1 MAARKYSLNNRL
13 LLSATV
19 LLTIAF
25 ALTGVLLDTVFRAT
39 SQRAIEDLLEL
50 QVLALIGVAEPDD
63 QGRLTIPEQL
73 PESRFASM
81 GSGLYAEIADEQGR
95 RVWRS
100 PSATGIDLASV
111 GAVGIGQ
118 RRFERRQL
126 LEGAEALVLG
136 VGIRWEFMDDS
147 YGDFQVFVAED
158 FDRYERQL
166 TEFRQGLLSWFAGV
180 TLALIVALGALLRWG
195 LIPVRR
201 MADEIA
207 SVESGEIEHLSE
219 NYPRELSGVARN
231 MNAMVTS
238 ERQRMARFSTTMDDL
253 AHSLKTPLAVVRSE
267 LDGRDPDARVLR
279 DQVAR
284 MQGVIDYQLR
294 RAAAKGPRTLAKNP
308 VAIAPIC
315 QDIASSLRRIHRDK
329 DVQVDLDV
337 PAGTSYPAEQGD
349 LYELIGNLMDNAWKW
364 CASSVGVKARMAEAS
379 GDARGELALVVA
391 DDGAGIPLE
400 QLEILLERGRRG
412 DDQDRRGDVP
422 GQGIG
427 LAVVAELVGLYGGE
441 ISVDKSAGGGAEFTI
456 RLPL

>member
-1 MAARKYSLNNRL
+1 MAARKYSLNNRM
-13 LLSATV
+13 LLSASV
-19 LLTIAF
+19 LLAVAF

-81 GSGLYAEIADEQGR
+81 GSGLYAEVTDEKGQ

-100 PSATGIDLASV
+100 ASATGIDLASES
-111 GAVGIGQ
+111 AVGIGQ

-126 LEGAEALVLG
+126 LESTEALVLG

-147 YGDFQVFVAED
+147 YGDFQVFVAEELG
-158 FDRYERQL
+158 RYERQL

-195 LIPVRR
+195 LVPVRR

-207 SVESGEIEHLSE
+207 SIESGDIEHLSE

-267 LDGRDPDARVLR
+267 LDGPEPDASALR

-294 RAAAKGPRTLAKNP
+294 RAAAKGPRTLANNP
-308 VAIAPIC
+308 VAIAPVC
-315 QDIASSLRRIHRDK
+315 HDIASSLRRIHRDK
-329 DVQVDLDV
+329 EVQFELDV
-337 PAGTSYPAEQGD
+337 PAGTTYPAEQGD
-349 LYELIGNLMDNAWKW
+349 IYELVGNLLDNAWKW
-364 CASSVGVKARMAEAS
+364 CESSVELTARTAEAS
-379 GDARGELALVVA
+379 HGARGELALVVA
-391 DDGAGIPLE
+391 DDGAGIPVE
-400 QLEILLERGRRG
+400 QLEVLLERGRRG
-412 DDQDRRGDVP
+412 SDKDQRGDVP
-422 GQGIG
+422 GHGIG

-441 ISVDKSAGGGAEFTI
+441 ISVDKSASGGAEFTI